1 LPAPDPF
8 ELISKFLGEKVLVKA
23 ASKVQVEGKLIRVDL
38 SGHNGALGNVIVEG
52 PSGPIVVRGD
62 MVHTILKR

>member
-8 ELISKFLGEKVLVKA
+8 ELISNFLGERVLVKA
-23 ASKVQVEGKLIRVDL
+23 ASGVRIEGKLLCVDL

-62 MVHTILKR
+62 MVHAVLKC